1 MALHHEKL
9 FLNVMCHS
17 GDVSK
22 QDDGGAAGI
31 GPSFPFRVK
40 LRNTQHEQMSS
51 ALLPGT
57 DIWHAQ
63 SLRRSRPLCGQR
75 HWNWRVPISGSI
87 WKSGTIYIR
96 RSKNSE
102 RRSRKFRRGKSPES
116 EDLLSRINLICP
128 DRANQSFGCPAPFA
142 KKFLF
147 PFDPNQF

>member
-1 MALHHEKL
+1 MALHHENL
-9 FLNVMCHS
+9 FLSVMCHS

-22 QDDGGAAGI
+22 QDDGGAARI

-75 HWNWRVPISGSI
+75 R
-87 WKSGTIYIR
+87 WKLA
-96 RSKNSE
+96 RS
-102 RRSRKFRRGKSPES
+102 
-116 EDLLSRINLICP
+116 DLWLNLQKRYDLHQAQQELGEKI
-128 DRANQSFGCPAPFA
+128 
-142 KKFLF
+142 KKIPGLEVA
-147 PFDPNQF
+147 